1 MFNRFGESRE
11 EKMVMILQQRG
22 GVTASK
28 MFRAKILSDQTFEF
42 FILVRLVRLVN
53 AQNQTHYVHFYFYFL
68 C

>member
-28 MFRAKILSDQTFEF
+28 MFGAKILSDQTFEF
-42 FILVRLVRLVN
+42 FISVPAVFRPRK
-53 AQNQTHYVHFYFYFL
+53 A